1 MVRNV
6 ETTRMSSKGQVV
18 LPSSI
23 RHTRNWAA
31 GTEFLVEETAE
42 GILLKPVKAVADTQV
57 EQVAGMLKSRRP
69 SGRPPVSQAD
79 MDAAIAQEV
88 QKRHARGRY

>member
-1 MVRNV
+1 MARSV

-23 RHTRNWAA
+23 RHMRNWVA

-42 GILLKPVKAVADTQV
+42 GILLKPVKTVAATQV
-57 EQVAGMLKSRRP
+57 EQVAGMLKSRR
-69 SGRPPVSQAD
+69 SSNRPPISQAD